1 MKISAFILFLS
12 FMVSSCSSLNGH
24 QKRELA
30 EWKANDISVEEKAPG
45 TAAALNILPG
55 IGDFY
60 NGNVGLG
67 IVNLLTWPL
76 SILWAPV
83 GGASGADEVN
93 YYTSKANVEKLESNK
108 KQIKLKI
115 EEALIGDRITK
126 EQFYI
131 ANKKIEGMNLSSFKK
146 DIDISELID
155 DRKFLTD
162 RIPSS
167 KK

>member
-1 MKISAFILFLS
+1 MKTNIILLLIAISFS
-12 FMVSSCSSLNGH
+12 NCTSLNSH

-30 EWKANDISVEEKAPG
+30 DWKAKDLSVEEKSPG
-45 TAAALNILPG
+45 TAAALNLLPG

-67 IVNLLTWPL
+67 IGNLLTWPL

-93 YYTSKANVEKLESNK
+93 YYASKAQIDKLETSR
-108 KQIKLKI
+108 KQAKIKV
-115 EEALIGDRITK
+115 EEAFIGGRISK
-126 EQFYI
+126 EQFYV
-131 ANKKIEGMNLSSFKK
+131 ANKKIDGMSLSDFKSNF
-146 DIDISELID
+146 DVSEIID
-155 DRKFLTD
+155 DKKFLHE